1 MNLGASLRVEK
12 RRHFIQ
18 YERVIYQEDGM
29 GHLIQW
35 DNEDK
40 SVVLQQY
47 VGTAFKEDLYSLATE
62 SARMLNSVSH
72 TVHLIIDERNI
83 KMNLNAVDM
92 QYLEKLVPVNQ
103 GGVVMIVSKKNLAY
117 KKFLQNAGE
126 KLAPKTFEHPFFATN
141 VEDARQLLQSQFQV
155 RYP

>member
-1 MNLGASLRVEK
+1 
-12 RRHFIQ
+12 
-18 YERVIYQEDGM
+18 M
-29 GHLIQW
+29 GYLIQW

-47 VGTAFKEDLYSLATE
+47 IGTAFKEDLYSLATE
-62 SARMLNSVSH
+62 SACMLNSVTH

-83 KMNLNAVDM
+83 KMNLNSVDM

-103 GGVVMIVSKKNLAY
+103 GGVIMIVNQKNLAY
-117 KKFLQNAGE
+117 KKFLQNAGA
-126 KLAPKTFEHPFFATN
+126 KVAPKSFDQPFFATT
-141 VEDARQLLQSQFQV
+141 VEEARQLLQSQFQV